1 MQDTKSKDR
10 DIFTVSSVQFYIKI
24 IIKATEKG

>member
-10 DIFTVSSVQFYIKI
+10 DIFTVSSVQFHIKI